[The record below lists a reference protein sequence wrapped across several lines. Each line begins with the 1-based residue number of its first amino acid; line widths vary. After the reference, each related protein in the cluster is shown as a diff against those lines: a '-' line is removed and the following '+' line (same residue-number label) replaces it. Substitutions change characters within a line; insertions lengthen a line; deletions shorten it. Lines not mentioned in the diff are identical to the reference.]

1 MNMTRLLKSTPFR
14 AVAISVAAVAIF
26 GGLLTWHLLQPKFHD
41 VTLELGQ
48 PLPSAGDFQNKLA
61 IPFLVTQVT
70 DPNDIDISKVGTQT
84 VELRHGFQSY
94 TVNLTVV
101 DTTAPQVTFHKDIT
115 AYINELPKAED
126 FVKEAKD
133 ESKTTVRFLT
143 ELVPPQS
150 YGSAQVQV
158 EVADEHGNA
167 VSETCTVHYVW
178 MEREFA
184 LELGSKLTK
193 EDLLL
198 NPEGDSHLLDQAVLD
213 QINASGIGTYTI
225 TSVDGDHTCTCTV
238 TVADTTAPTLE
249 LNKVSVYLTEPVEE
263 KDFIKAYSD
272 ISGQVTVTMV
282 TKLDLSKE
290 GSYTVTFE
298 ATDPSGNVTRLDTT
312 LEILKDAVGPAFS
325 GMKTITVNKNATP
338 DFTKGVKAVDA
349 RDGQVEFTVDTSKVR
364 LNTAGTYYAV
374 YTATDSTGNTT
385 TYRRTVIVNYD
396 SADVDALV
404 KSIAKKL
411 PADAE
416 KLRDYVR
423 NNIRYSH
430 NWGGA
435 DPSKGTPEA
444 SYVYVWYGFKNKSGN
459 CYVHALCLEA
469 LLKEKGFETQ
479 LIWATD
485 KSHYWNIV
493 KIDGKWYHI
502 DATPGNRHTK
512 YSLMNDFERYETLY
526 IPEEKRQRDWDRT
539 KWPRC
544 L

>member
-1 MNMTRLLKSTPFR
+1 
-14 AVAISVAAVAIF
+14 
-26 GGLLTWHLLQPKFHD
+26 
-41 VTLELGQ
+41 
-48 PLPSAGDFQNKLA
+48 
-61 IPFLVTQVT
+61 
-70 DPNDIDISKVGTQT
+70 
-84 VELRHGFQSY
+84 
-94 TVNLTVV
+94 
-101 DTTAPQVTFHKDIT
+101 
-115 AYINELPKAED
+115 
-126 FVKEAKD
+126 
-133 ESKTTVRFLT
+133 
-143 ELVPPQS
+143 
-150 YGSAQVQV
+150 
-158 EVADEHGNA
+158 
-167 VSETCTVHYVW
+167 
-178 MEREFA
+178 
-184 LELGSKLTK
+184 
-193 EDLLL
+193 
-198 NPEGDSHLLDQAVLD
+198 
-213 QINASGIGTYTI
+213 
-225 TSVDGDHTCTCTV
+225 
-238 TVADTTAPTLE
+238 
-249 LNKVSVYLTEPVEE
+249 
-263 KDFIKAYSD
+263 
-272 ISGQVTVTMV
+272 
-282 TKLDLSKE
+282 
-290 GSYTVTFE
+290 
-298 ATDPSGNVTRLDTT
+298 
-312 LEILKDAVGPAFS
+312 
-325 GMKTITVNKNATP
+325 
-338 DFTKGVKAVDA
+338 VDA

-385 TYRRTVIVNYD
+385 TYRRTVIVNHD

-404 KSIAKKL
+404 KSIAKNL

>member
-1 MNMTRLLKSTPFR
+1 MTRLLKSTPFR
-14 AVAISVAAVAIF
+14 AVAISITAVAIF
-26 GGLLTWHLLQPKFHD
+26 GGLLAWYLLQPKFHD

-48 PLPSAGDFQNKLA
+48 PLPTAGQFQTKLA
-61 IPFLVTQVT
+61 IPFLVKQVT
-70 DPNDIDISKVGTQT
+70 NSKDIDISKVGTQT

-101 DTTAPQVTFHKDIT
+101 DTTAPQVTFNKDVT
-115 AYINELPKAED
+115 AHINHLPTAED
-126 FVKEAKD
+126 FVKEIKD
-133 ESKTTVRFLT
+133 ESKTSIRFLT
-143 ELVPPQS
+143 ELVPPQT
-150 YGSAQVQV
+150 YGNAQVEV

-167 VSETCTVHYVW
+167 VSEICTVHYVW
-178 MEREFA
+178 MEREYT

-198 NPEGDSHLLDQAVLD
+198 NPAEDGNLLDQAALD
-213 QINASGIGTYTI
+213 QINASGVGTYTI
-225 TSVDGDHTCTCTV
+225 TSVDGGHTCTCVV

-263 KDFIKAYSD
+263 KDFIKSYSD
-272 ISGQVTVTMV
+272 ISGQVTVTMI

-290 GSYTVTFE
+290 GTFTITFE
-298 ATDPSGNVTRLDTT
+298 ASDPSGNVTRMDTT
-312 LEILKDAVGPAFS
+312 LQILKDAVGPAFS
-325 GMKTITVNKNATP
+325 GMKTITVSKNATP
-338 DFTKGVKAVDA
+338 DFKKGVKAVDA

-364 LNTAGTYYAV
+364 LNTAGTYYAI
-374 YTATDSTGNTT
+374 YTASDSAGNTT

-404 KSIAKKL
+404 KSIAKDL

-423 NNIRYSH
+423 NKIRYSH

-435 DPSKGTPEA
+435 DPTKGTPEA
-444 SYVYVWYGFKNKSGN
+444 SYIYVWYGFKNKSGN